1 MIYSKPGAACLK
13 SGWDVD
19 SIPWALVTG
28 GTAEKPQVQPSVECT
43 FQSGRIARC
52 EEIPVIFSRTE
63 FLP

>member
-1 MIYSKPGAACLK
+1 MIYSQPGAAYLK

-28 GTAEKPQVQPSVECT
+28 GTAEKPQAQPSVECT

-52 EEIPVIFSRTE
+52 E
-63 FLP
+63 